1 MSPGKLLD
9 MGKEK
14 RTRPC
19 TNCKNS
25 KVRCVYSEALPCE
38 RCIKKGQSHS
48 CQYVSKL
55 PSLKFAP
62 MDSSA
67 FPLDTSKG
75 NEIVLPLF
83 GMSAGRTSPSD
94 GIVDTRELP
103 SSQMVSV
110 GRSSS
115 NVKNGQESNDR
126 QWKDMIEDRINN
138 FDTKLSYL
146 VDVLRSKQD
155 STTEN
160 ASPNSKEASSSLGN
174 AKNSNFWTILD
185 EESDSVQSKKRRNNG
200 IENASKKF
208 KSDLEQP
215 PEDFRDGFLS
225 IEEAKELFS
234 FFDTHI
240 SPQLFGFEISKFK
253 VDTLWETSPILIC
266 AICVIG
272 SIHHPD
278 PVINNKL
285 TNLRSY
291 LQQLCNGIL
300 YKGKPENIK
309 DGYNIIFALILC
321 SLWLEDSQMFTGIAL
336 QLSKEIGLNPT
347 ERRGSKSDFLSRR
360 DRLKLWYLLYILDG
374 QQSLAFNRQPI
385 FNSEDKVLRNSR
397 ALLLT
402 EEKKSND
409 EKGCIQDDVTG
420 VDVQNKENGVMSTAR
435 HFNDY
440 SKLRFP
446 DMRLVSQVE
455 YNQAIGEALRGDAW
469 DLLTPSALGLPSK
482 SNLELDKWMVSWT
495 VLLAPVTN
503 GAVWSSKS
511 VLLYY
516 HFAKMH
522 INSNAVR
529 LLHGYNDSNGETPAI
544 LDFHEGSEKR
554 KDSAVDSEFDSDEEK
569 EDGSASEEFLSNR
582 NLAAQDQRVI
592 ETNIALSSAHTVLN
606 LVLDDQDIQDN
617 LKYVPLHIH
626 IMLYYAALLLINPPE
641 LSSETAET
649 DPHDKIIKA
658 LTNLKVVKTLQKK
671 IYLNLPTD
679 KDFGSKL
686 IKSLDDVLNK
696 KMLQIKNEV
705 LVTST
710 IEGKVKNDIIDE
722 ISLLSQASSLG
733 NIIDFVDTPKRFSSP
748 EKISAWPGYNH
759 GHI

>member
-1 MSPGKLLD
+1 MSFGKLLD

-25 KVRCVYSEALPCE
+25 KVKCVYSESLPCE
-38 RCIKKGQSHS
+38 RCIKKGQSHT

-62 MDSSA
+62 MDSST
-67 FPLDTSKG
+67 FPLDTGKD

-83 GMSAGRTSPSD
+83 GVSAGRTSPSH
-94 GIVDTRELP
+94 GIVDRKELP

-110 GRSSS
+110 GKSSS
-115 NVKNGQESNDR
+115 NAINGQESSDI
-126 QWKDMIEDRINN
+126 QWKDMIENRINN
-138 FDTKLSYL
+138 FDSKLSYL
-146 VDVLRSKQD
+146 VDILRSKQD
-155 STTEN
+155 SATEN
-160 ASPNSKEASSSLGN
+160 TSTSSKEAAPSIGN
-174 AKNSNFWTILD
+174 AKNFNLRTILD
-185 EESDSVQSKKRRNNG
+185 EESDDSLRSKKRINDG
-200 IENASKKF
+200 VENASKKS
-208 KSDLEQP
+208 KTNLGQP

-225 IEEAKELFS
+225 IEEAKELFN

-240 SPQLFGFEISKFK
+240 SPQLFGFEISKFQ

-278 PVINNKL
+278 PAISNKL
-285 TNLRSY
+285 INLRSY

-321 SLWLEDSQMFTGIAL
+321 SFWLEDSQMFTGIAL
-336 QLSKEIGLNPT
+336 QLSKEIGLNPA
-347 ERRGSKSDFLSRR
+347 ERRGNKGDLLSRA

-385 FNSEDKVLRNSR
+385 FNSQDNVLRNSR

-402 EEKKSND
+402 GKKKLDD
-409 EKGCIQDDVTG
+409 EKSCGRDG
-420 VDVQNKENGVMSTAR
+420 VNEGTKENGVMNTTKSL
-435 HFNDY
+435 HDY

-469 DLLTPSALGLPSK
+469 NLLTPSALGLPSK

-522 INSNAVR
+522 INSKAVR
-529 LLHGYNDSNGETPAI
+529 LLHGYGDSEAEYPPTLN
-544 LDFHEGSEKR
+544 FHEKTEKQI
-554 KDSAVDSEFDSDEEK
+554 DSADDNEFDSDEERD
-569 EDGSASEEFLSNR
+569 DGPSEEFLSNK
-582 NLAAQDQRVI
+582 NLAVQDQRVI
-592 ETNIALSSAHTVLN
+592 ESNIALSSAHTVLN
-606 LVLDDQDIQDN
+606 LVLHDQDIQDN

-626 IMLYYAALLLINPPE
+626 IMLYYAALLLINPPNM
-641 LSSETAET
+641 SSETT
-649 DPHDKIIKA
+649 DADFHNKIIKV
-658 LTNLKVVKTLQKK
+658 LSNLKVVKTLQKK

-686 IKSLDDVLNK
+686 IKSLDDALNE
-696 KMLQIKNEV
+696 KMLQIKNE
-705 LVTST
+705 LQVTST
-710 IEGKVKNDIIDE
+710 IEGKVKKDIINE
-722 ISLLSQASSLG
+722 ISLLSQASSLS
-733 NIIDFVDTPKRFSSP
+733 NIIDFIDTPKRSSSP